1 MTTIIK
7 SIDINATCDII
18 RQYYA
23 HPVNTPKWSH
33 ILTLWE
39 PDEAWPSVGSKAKM
53 GIKSGGINVEG
64 IATTLA
70 YDDETMDHHW
80 RYDPTNQM
88 LPFESW
94 YTFNEQVGKTVVTAK
109 VEYTIPGSFLG
120 KALDKLFVERQNT
133 KDIEQALVNLKALA
147 EKGSSL

>member
-1 MTTIIK
+1 MTTIII
-7 SIDINATCDII
+7 SVEMNATHDTI

-23 HPVNTPKWSH
+23 HPVHTPQWSH

-39 PDEAWPSVGSKAKM
+39 PDEAWPGVGSKAKM

-70 YDDETMDHHW
+70 YDDETMGHHW

-88 LPFESW
+88 PPFESW
-94 YTFNEQVGKTVVTAK
+94 YTFDEQNGKTVVTAK
-109 VEYTIPGSFLG
+109 VEYTIPGNFLG

-133 KDIEQALVNLKALA
+133 KDIEQSLVNLKAMA
-147 EKGSSL
+147 EGVGA